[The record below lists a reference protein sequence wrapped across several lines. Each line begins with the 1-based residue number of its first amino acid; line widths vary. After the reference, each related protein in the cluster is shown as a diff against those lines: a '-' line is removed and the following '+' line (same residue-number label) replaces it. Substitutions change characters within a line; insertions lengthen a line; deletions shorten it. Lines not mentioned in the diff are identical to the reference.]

1 MELLRLW
8 RIDVDLVFHHVSLR
22 SDRFPLKLSQTLDP
36 PPPLSHRLLFPSSQW
51 EETVV
56 VSDSDLRYWFLI
68 NPHICTGICECT
80 LHPLHHH
87 ARSCL
92 LEGCIFSCAAYLQH
106 LHLDPSHHLLCFLKL
121 NRRRISAHCC
131 CKGMLLKITWN

>member
-1 MELLRLW
+1 MELVRLW
-8 RIDVDLVFHHVSLR
+8 KIDVDLVFHHVSLR

-51 EETVV
+51 EATVV

-80 LHPLHHH
+80 LHPLHHYH
-87 ARSCL
+87 
-92 LEGCIFSCAAYLQH
+92 YLA
-106 LHLDPSHHLLCFLKL
+106 SWKVASFHLLYTNNTYTWIHLTTSFVSSSSIEGGFQPIVVAKECF
-121 NRRRISAHCC
+121 
-131 CKGMLLKITWN
+131 